1 MTRNDPTTGKFTQG
15 NPGRPKGSKNVR
27 TRTWQEVGSSLVNDH
42 VGQFA
47 DVLERLMSS
56 DKVNDQVKGAE
67 LFLKVLEY
75 FKPKVK
81 REEPDAHTDPWS
93 LEGLMRR

>member
-1 MTRNDPTTGKFTQG
+1 MNRNDPITGKFKPG
-15 NPGRPKGSKNVR
+15 NPGRPKGSKNMR
-27 TRTWQEVGSSLVNDH
+27 TRTWEEVGSSLVTDH
-42 VGQFA
+42 AGKFA

-81 REEPDAHTDPWS
+81 REEPDADPWS
-93 LEGLMRR
+93 LRGLLK

>member
-1 MTRNDPTTGKFTQG
+1 MTRNDPTTGKFKPG

-27 TRTWQEVGSSLVNDH
+27 TRTWEEVGSSLVNDH
-42 VGQFA
+42 MGQFA
-47 DVLERLMSS
+47 EVLERLMSS

-93 LEGLMRR
+93 LEGLLRR